1 MTYPEARDLLIQF
14 NLWRRDD
21 HVPNAYEMP
30 TPIEIGV
37 AIDTA
42 VEAIE
47 ELLNI
52 IDGKSNIYGLKERYV
67 LWKSSEKWQF

>member
-1 MTYPEARDLLIQF
+1 MSLEEARDILIQF

-30 TPIEIGV
+30 HPAEIGI

-42 VEAIE
+42 VDAIYDI
-47 ELLNI
+47 LC
-52 IDGKSNIYGLKERYV
+52 ERQTH
-67 LWKSSEKWQF
+67 SE